1 MSPIEIRIASPCSES
16 WNAMQGDARQRHC
29 GKCRK
34 NVFNIAELTEPEVRA
49 LLMKA
54 EGRVCAR
61 IFRRADGTVL
71 MKDCPTGLAKLRRRA
86 LAALTM
92 AAAMLVAMVGYRLSG
107 PSCATSDEDASWFD
121 RVVRTRVISA
131 RESLRETKTLGPIVN
146 ELYPVPT
153 FTGGLMGDVA
163 MPTRGVP

>member
-1 MSPIEIRIASPCSES
+1 MSPLEIRIASPCSES
-16 WNAMQGDARQRHC
+16 WNAMQGDDRQRHC
-29 GKCRK
+29 GKCRM

-61 IFRRADGTVL
+61 IFKRADGTVL

-92 AAAMLVAMVGYRLSG
+92 AAAMLVAMVGYRLSVG

-146 ELYPVPT
+146 ELYPVT
-153 FTGGLMGDVA
+153 SSKMMGEIA